1 MDNLLIEKRKL
12 ELIKKEFQE
21 LIDDYEQKVEY
32 VKKEYKN
39 DPFLQANLLSQFYTK
54 LALIKKYINSPYF
67 GRIDFQEN
75 GQDNKEICYIGKVGV
90 FDKSGKIIT
99 VDWRAPISSLFYD
112 SNIGPTE
119 YLSPLG
125 VIKGNL
131 DLKRQFDIK
140 NGELINFQDVN
151 TVSDDELLKPYL
163 SANADN
169 RLKNIVATIQKEQ
182 NQIIRKYL
190 NENLIVQGTAGSG
203 KTTVAL
209 HRIAYLVY
217 NEQKN
222 YQENQF
228 IVIGPNAYFM
238 DYISSVL
245 PDLDVNAV
253 TQYTFLDV
261 VNNFLNEKIKINEQN
276 SRLEDILKGR
286 KLSKN
291 IKYKTSLKYKDAILK
306 FVQNIESSILHG
318 PIVYKGIELASEKEI
333 SNFLIKKNLG
343 ISERIKEFN
352 KYFKNKIKENA
363 DEIKH
368 QYWLKL
374 RDEFLELP
382 KDNPRRQEILED
394 SENFNKEV
402 SKLDKVAIEYFKD
415 FSLKPLSL
423 YKLFINNA
431 HKYIDEN
438 DCNIDLLK
446 EETMAGINKK
456 TLSYEDLPAVIYL
469 NLLFNGYQNYDKY
482 IHVVIDEAQDFG
494 LFHFFVLKSLFKNS
508 TFSIFGDLAQSIY
521 SYQSI
526 SNWNEVIN
534 DVFQNDCDLLE
545 LEKSYR
551 TTYEIMES
559 ANLISK
565 YFGFG
570 NSKAVLR
577 HGDEVETFQMT
588 PKDIKEY
595 IINILA
601 TLKEKGFES
610 IAIICKDEEE
620 TLFLAKILNKLNIN
634 INCITN
640 KNVKYNGGI
649 CLVPSYLAKGLEFD
663 AVIIYNVDS
672 YDINNELDMKLLYVA
687 MTRALHKLEITYNDH
702 LIEPLKDLTHNYL
715 DVRKI

>member
-21 LIDDYEQKVEY
+21 LIDDYEQRVEY

-318 PIVYKGIELASEKEI
+318 PIIYKGVELASEKEI

>member
-261 VNNFLNEKIKINEQN
+261 
-276 SRLEDILKGR
+276 
-286 KLSKN
+286 
-291 IKYKTSLKYKDAILK
+291 
-306 FVQNIESSILHG
+306 
-318 PIVYKGIELASEKEI
+318 
-333 SNFLIKKNLG
+333 
-343 ISERIKEFN
+343 
-352 KYFKNKIKENA
+352 
-363 DEIKH
+363 
-368 QYWLKL
+368 
-374 RDEFLELP
+374 
-382 KDNPRRQEILED
+382 
-394 SENFNKEV
+394 
-402 SKLDKVAIEYFKD
+402 
-415 FSLKPLSL
+415 
-423 YKLFINNA
+423 
-431 HKYIDEN
+431 
-438 DCNIDLLK
+438 
-446 EETMAGINKK
+446 
-456 TLSYEDLPAVIYL
+456 
-469 NLLFNGYQNYDKY
+469 
-482 IHVVIDEAQDFG
+482 
-494 LFHFFVLKSLFKNS
+494 
-508 TFSIFGDLAQSIY
+508 
-521 SYQSI
+521 
-526 SNWNEVIN
+526 
-534 DVFQNDCDLLE
+534 
-545 LEKSYR
+545 
-551 TTYEIMES
+551 
-559 ANLISK
+559 
-565 YFGFG
+565 
-570 NSKAVLR
+570 
-577 HGDEVETFQMT
+577 
-588 PKDIKEY
+588 
-595 IINILA
+595 
-601 TLKEKGFES
+601 
-610 IAIICKDEEE
+610 
-620 TLFLAKILNKLNIN
+620 
-634 INCITN
+634 
-640 KNVKYNGGI
+640 
-649 CLVPSYLAKGLEFD
+649 
-663 AVIIYNVDS
+663 
-672 YDINNELDMKLLYVA
+672 
-687 MTRALHKLEITYNDH
+687 
-702 LIEPLKDLTHNYL
+702 
-715 DVRKI
+715 

>member
-318 PIVYKGIELASEKEI
+318 PIIYKGVELASEKEI

-402 SKLDKVAIEYFKD
+402 SKLDKVAGEYFKD